1 MYDSNTPERTAVYRS
16 KTIVANVR
24 RAAALLLALLVALP
38 SAGANRLSGVRL
50 HDAPDSTRVVLD
62 TMEAPSYRVFTLEN
76 PDRIVIDL
84 TDAWVS
90 KAFRTPVPD
99 SRVVGRIRSS
109 YRDRTDYRVVLDL
122 KGAATY
128 KEFTL
133 PPVAPYGHR
142 LVIDLYPADQA
153 PVEPPEPAPVREP
166 GTARDV
172 VVAIDAGHGGE
183 DPGAIGVGRI
193 YEKRVVLAIAQGVK
207 DNLDAMPGVRGVL
220 TRSGDYYVPLRRR
233 TALARRSEV
242 RADLFVSIH
251 ADAFRLPSVSGAAV
265 YALSQR
271 GASSE
276 MARWLAASE
285 NRSDLIGGV
294 GGSVTLEDKEDVVRE
309 ILVDMA
315 MDKKREDSIHL
326 GEAVLG
332 GLSGVTKLHK
342 NHVELAGFA
351 VLKSPDVPAVL
362 IETGFLSNPQEAR
375 RLATRSF
382 QRRLA
387 EGIASGIQAYLFKY
401 PPTDTLIATL
411 AREGTMRYVI
421 KRGDTLSEIAV
432 RNRVSTSRLKALNGI
447 GGDRIHVGQVLL
459 IPFGEGPPATG
470 SGS

>member
-1 MYDSNTPERTAVYRS
+1 M
-16 KTIVANVR
+16 R
-24 RAAALLLALLVALP
+24 R
-38 SAGANRLSGVRL
+38 
-50 HDAPDSTRVVLD
+50 
-62 TMEAPSYRVFTLEN
+62 
-76 PDRIVIDL
+76 
-84 TDAWVS
+84 
-90 KAFRTPVPD
+90 
-99 SRVVGRIRSS
+99 
-109 YRDRTDYRVVLDL
+109 
-122 KGAATY
+122 
-128 KEFTL
+128 
-133 PPVAPYGHR
+133 
-142 LVIDLYPADQA
+142 
-153 PVEPPEPAPVREP
+153 
-166 GTARDV
+166 
-172 VVAIDAGHGGE
+172 
-183 DPGAIGVGRI
+183 
-193 YEKRVVLAIAQGVK
+193 
-207 DNLDAMPGVRGVL
+207 
-220 TRSGDYYVPLRRR
+220 GDYYIPLRRR
-233 TALARRSEV
+233 AEIARGEDV
-242 RADLFVSIH
+242 RADVFVSIH

-294 GGSVTLEDKEDVVRE
+294 GGSVTLEDKEDAVRE

-401 PPTDTLIATL
+401 PPTDTLMATL

-432 RNRVSTSRLKALNGI
+432 RNRVSMSRLKALNGI
-447 GGDRIHVGQVLL
+447 GGDRILVGQVLL
-459 IPFGEGPPATG
+459 IPFGEGPSVTG